1 MDWEAEKSFAMLLSI
16 FGEGKGVEI
25 DAGAT

>member
-1 MDWEAEKSFAMLLSI
+1 MDWEAEKSFVMLLSI

-25 DAGAT
+25 AAGAT